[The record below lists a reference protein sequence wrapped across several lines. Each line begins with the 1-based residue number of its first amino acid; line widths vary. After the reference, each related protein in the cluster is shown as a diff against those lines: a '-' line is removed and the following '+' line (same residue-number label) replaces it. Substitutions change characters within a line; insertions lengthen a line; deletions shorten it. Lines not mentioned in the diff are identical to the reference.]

1 MMNEEYQEKG
11 VNYIRINKRKARIK
25 FNEGKTI
32 YLIQDM
38 MCLPNAWQMPCP
50 INNTKLSSIGRDFDS
65 HVNDFRYYNCD
76 SERGRG
82 VKYFINQEDL

>member
-1 MMNEEYQEKG
+1 MNEEYQEKG

-38 MCLPNAWQMPCP
+38 MRLPNAWQMPCP
-50 INNTKLSSIGRDFDS
+50 I
-65 HVNDFRYYNCD
+65 
-76 SERGRG
+76 
-82 VKYFINQEDL
+82 KYKAIVYRL